1 MQNEDSLKWERYILD
16 LVYDGEAEYAV
27 DHSDSPDF
35 RLTRN
40 GYTFGVEIT
49 ELFKDGS
56 SARLVKL
63 PDYMQRLIDGERPVH
78 KEDLKGI
85 NVATVRI
92 EDPDGTVVHENL
104 KVIISETGTL
114 RDHADALAEH
124 IERKNAAY
132 QGYDHSLGHID
143 LLVGDHFS
151 SGESIGETYSTAE
164 FFTPRLREALRGSP
178 FSEIMLITNLLYD
191 NAAWVPLRQLEL
203 MESFMVFVY
212 CIYQSQEALSLLEE
226 EDVVHLFAEEMEAYG
241 TPVVLRSEN
250 GFEFAARGNSS
261 VAYTPKSGTIVHEYS
276 DLPVD
281 DIEVVERRHIDL
293 PVEVRSFIHDEYQRA
308 RDGGAGF
315 ETEYVRKVR
324 DAVWPFDT
332 ARRTQSFEATAI
344 DPEPS
349 HQGRA
354 EGAGSQSPE
363 AS

>member
-1 MQNEDSLKWERYILD
+1 MQNDDSLKWERYILD
-16 LVYDGEAEYAV
+16 LVYDGEGEFGVEHA
-27 DHSDSPDF
+27 DSPDF
-35 RLTRN
+35 KMTRN

-78 KEDLKGI
+78 KDDVKGI

-92 EDPDGTVVHENL
+92 EDPDGTVVHEDL
-104 KVIISETGTL
+104 KVIISETGSL

-124 IERKNAAY
+124 IERKNDAF
-132 QGYDHSLGHID
+132 QGYAHSVGHID
-143 LLVGDHFS
+143 LLIGDHFS

-164 FFTPRLREALRGSP
+164 FFTPRLREALRVSP
-178 FSEIMLITNLLYD
+178 FREVMLITNLLYD

-212 CIYQSQEALSLLEE
+212 CIYQSQEALALLEE
-226 EDVVHLFAEEMEAYG
+226 ADVVHLYADEMDAHG
-241 TPVVLRSEN
+241 TPVTLRSEN

-261 VAYTPKSGTIVHEYS
+261 VAYTPKDGTIVHEYG

-281 DIEVVERRHIDL
+281 DIETVQRRHIDL
-293 PVEVRSFIHDEYQRA
+293 PEEVRSFIHEEYQRA

-315 ETEYVRKVR
+315 ESEYIRKVR

-344 DPEPS
+344 DPGTS
-349 HQGRA
+349 GQGHV

>member
-16 LVYDGEAEYAV
+16 LVYDGEFEFEVEHA
-27 DHSDSPDF
+27 DSPDF
-35 RLTRN
+35 KLSRN
-40 GYTFGVEIT
+40 GYSFGVEIT

-78 KEDLKGI
+78 KEDVSGI
-85 NVATVRI
+85 NVATVRV
-92 EDPDGTVVHENL
+92 ENPDGTVVHENL
-104 KVIISETGTL
+104 KVIISEVGSL

-124 IERKNAAY
+124 IERKNAAF
-132 QGYDHSLGHID
+132 QGYDQALGHID
-143 LLVGDHFS
+143 LLIGDHFS

-164 FFTPRLREALRGSP
+164 FFTPRLRDALRSSP
-178 FSEIMLITNLLYD
+178 FREVMLVTNLLYD

-212 CIYQSQEALSLLEE
+212 CIYQSQEALALLEE
-226 EDVVHLFAEEMEAYG
+226 EDVVHLFAEEMEAHG
-241 TPVVLRSEN
+241 TNLTLRSEN
-250 GFEFAARGNSS
+250 GFVFAARGNSS
-261 VAYTPKSGTIVHEYS
+261 VAYTPEGGTIVHEYG

-281 DIEVVERRHIDL
+281 DIETVERRSIDL
-293 PVEVRSFIHDEYQRA
+293 PQEVRSFIHEEYQKA

-324 DAVWPFDT
+324 AAVWPFET
-332 ARRTQSFEATAI
+332 GRRTQSFEATAVNP
-344 DPEPS
+344 DTSQE
-349 HQGRA
+349 GGLG
-354 EGAGSQSPE
+354 GAGLQSPE